1 MPKRELDYSVDSKID
16 VNALDI
22 EWLEH
27 ADLER
32 LYIEQVAKM
41 RKRVIKA
48 SQKYKIANES
58 VKSTRSKLIQKCQN
72 NPEKYVGQ
80 SKATDKQAEAFYRTH
95 PDYLIVKRKMIKAE
109 TKMMMAE
116 DDHTTAVSM
125 KDLMHFTRTKAL
137 EELVHLHG
145 QSYFAGPEV
154 PREINKEIRKKT
166 YNAMKDKKRRMS
178 KSRGMK
184 RNST

>member
-1 MPKRELDYSVDSKID
+1 MSKKELDYSTDSKID

-22 EWLEH
+22 EWLAH
-27 ADLER
+27 PDLES
-32 LYIEQVAKM
+32 LYIQQVAKM

-48 SQKYKIANES
+48 SEKYKIANES

-72 NPEKYVGQ
+72 HPEKYVGQ
-80 SKATDKQAEAFYRTH
+80 AKATDKQAEAFYRTH

-145 QSYFAGPEV
+145 QSYFAGPQV
-154 PREINKEIRKKT
+154 PREINNEIRKKINQT
-166 YNAMKDKKRRMS
+166 TKDKQRRMR
-178 KSRGMK
+178 KNKGMR